1 MYHSSSSVI
10 LHHHQ
15 SLLKWVF
22 LTRAHWLVFVW
33 IKWKQSIKPGSNNLS
48 GNNNPS
54 ILHFL
59 VEFVLICERTDPAPH
74 IKMSAG
80 VRLLWLWVHHYAS
93 MCDSLLWVLRGCSA
107 QLNRDTGHSEASLAP
122 LCERKF
128 IGVSFHQRI
137 SAAELCECY
146 FDASMTLGCVFFPRA
161 QPAAEQKNR
170 SYFFSERCFLGKS
183 RIELDLF
190 HPAERPRVVKYQK
203 ISTGPHSRALLAL
216 CSQPL
221 AKPKRIVQQFWQIR
235 LLA

>member
-1 MYHSSSSVI
+1 MYQSSYSVI

-22 LTRAHWLVFVW
+22 WTGAHWLVFVW

-80 VRLLWLWVHHYAS
+80 VRLLWLWAHHYAS
-93 MCDSLLWVLRGCSA
+93 TCDSLHWVLRGCSA

-122 LCERKF
+122 LCEGKF

-137 SAAELCECY
+137 SAAVLCECY
-146 FDASMTLGCVFFPRA
+146 FDASMTLGCVFFFSSR
-161 QPAAEQKNR
+161 AAEKPQLFLFREMLFRKVSHRVGSFSSGGEASRGEISKNLYG
-170 SYFFSERCFLGKS
+170 S
-183 RIELDLF
+183 
-190 HPAERPRVVKYQK
+190 PQ
-203 ISTGPHSRALLAL
+203 
-216 CSQPL
+216 
-221 AKPKRIVQQFWQIR
+221 
-235 LLA
+235 

>member
-1 MYHSSSSVI
+1 MCHSSSSVI

-22 LTRAHWLVFVW
+22 LLTRPHWLVFVW

-48 GNNNPS
+48 WNNNPS

-93 MCDSLLWVLRGCSA
+93 TCDSLLWVLRGCSA

-128 IGVSFHQRI
+128 IGGSFHQRT
-137 SAAELCECY
+137 LCRR
-146 FDASMTLGCVFFPRA
+146 DLWVLLWRVDDTRLGFFP
-161 QPAAEQKNR
+161 
-170 SYFFSERCFLGKS
+170 
-183 RIELDLF
+183 
-190 HPAERPRVVKYQK
+190 
-203 ISTGPHSRALLAL
+203 SRATSRRAE
-216 CSQPL
+216 
-221 AKPKRIVQQFWQIR
+221 KPQLFLFREMLFRKVSHRVGSFSSGGEASRGEISKNLYGSPQ
-235 LLA
+235 